1 VLDNNEIEKIIN
13 ENGPVGE
20 GSDKEKV
27 REMRT

>member
-13 ENGPVGE
+13 VNGPVDE

-27 REMRT
+27 RELHT